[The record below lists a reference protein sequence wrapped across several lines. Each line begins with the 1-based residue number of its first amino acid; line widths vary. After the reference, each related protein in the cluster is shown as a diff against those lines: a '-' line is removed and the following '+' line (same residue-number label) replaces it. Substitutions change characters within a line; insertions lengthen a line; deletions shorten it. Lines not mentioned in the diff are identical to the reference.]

1 MNAIFLEVLKEVWL
15 GLLIMEP
22 NVEGGRKDQ
31 KKKMT
36 RNLDEGSELEWIW
49 AV

>member
-1 MNAIFLEVLKEVWL
+1 MNAIFLEVLKEFWL

-22 NVEGGRKDQ
+22 NVEGGREDQ

-36 RNLDEGSELEWIW
+36 RNLDEGSEPEWIW